1 VAAFDGTSKNY
12 KNETNEIINT
22 KNYNIQFL
30 KVTRRMNRNG
40 NRSSKQIKKRVIEI
54 RGRQKQIACVT
65 SKKPIKV
72 ETQDDKVWPFKV
84 LRK

>member
-30 KVTRRMNRNG
+30 KVTRRMNISRG
-40 NRSSKQIKKRVIEI
+40 RSRKQIKK
-54 RGRQKQIACVT
+54 G
-65 SKKPIKV
+65 
-72 ETQDDKVWPFKV
+72 
-84 LRK
+84 